1 MPAAWLVGIIVNLPT
16 VPGRYDVALRDFGLL
31 LGALTLDRL
40 AIRLRLA
47 GASGR
52 LLTAEMTVPGSL
64 TALALVDDG
73 GAAPGRIHRDA
84 LDRAAGG
91 LVQALVGDVL
101 LEALT
106 IERSERP

>member
-84 LDRAAGG
+84 LDRAGD
-91 LVQALVGDVL
+91 LVRALVGDVP

-106 IERSERP
+106 IERSDRP

>member
-1 MPAAWLVGIIVNLPT
+1 MA
-16 VPGRYDVALRDFGLL
+16 
-31 LGALTLDRL
+31 
-40 AIRLRLA
+40 
-47 GASGR
+47 
-52 LLTAEMTVPGSL
+52 VPGSL

-91 LVQALVGDVL
+91 LVRALVGDVL

-106 IERSERP
+106 IERSDRP